1 MYQSL
6 TQVIPPAQDGELFKG
21 ITNLYP
27 LWQKLT
33 PETIR
38 ISTMISLAVLILSGC
53 TTISGHLYLWPN
65 GCRPDDS
72 IEAAAGM
79 RFHASRGSMS
89 LGQSRGGLPP
99 DALVENEA
107 AILTDTQ
114 RVIERYHEARRGS
127 MLRIVGGPVRL
138 FR

>member
-1 MYQSL
+1 M
-6 TQVIPPAQDGELFKG
+6 
-21 ITNLYP
+21 
-27 LWQKLT
+27 
-33 PETIR
+33 R
-38 ISTMISLAVLILSGC
+38 
-53 TTISGHLYLWPN
+53 
-65 GCRPDDS
+65 
-72 IEAAAGM
+72 M

-107 AILTDTQ
+107 AILTDTR

-127 MLRIVGGPVRL
+127 MLWIVGGPVRL